1 MESVIEK
8 LGKVSVTV
16 EKDYHNSE
24 KEYNK
29 LTIVEEQGAFKTYIS
44 RKPVPIGIELTNREY
59 WIPFSGVLESIT
71 FDYLKFKRDY
81 ASGNALE
88 DNSIITRHILDRNI
102 ERIKIALKAISEEEI
117 NDDAV
122 IERTIKDR
130 NVTSNKIAQE
140 NILTEHFAKKSVV
153 TAILADY
160 AVTAIKLADN
170 SVTTRTIVNEN
181 VTDTK
186 LANDAVTTRSISKE
200 SITQEKLAN
209 NSIATRSLIDE
220 NVTKEKLAINSV
232 SESKIV
238 DKNVTNRKIA
248 DSTIEIEK
256 LSATLRET
264 IKAATGVP
272 GDLANDITKL
282 MRKVFPLEVIVNITP
297 TALQE
302 KGTSTEI
309 TITWSAKVEGE
320 IVNPASV
327 FVNEQDVTEQTSYK
341 ETVSDSKNFN
351 IEITA
356 EGRVTS
362 ITKSITYVYPIF
374 TGFNAATEFTESLP
388 DSLTKLE
395 LRSSLGIITDTKSNT
410 STSNYYWIVS
420 PYKVNNVVTSGISI
434 INDFIYTTAEYK
446 GTTYHCYRLNAP
458 SSTDTFIFTIS

>member
-1 MESVIEK
+1 MESVIKK
-8 LGKVSVTV
+8 LGKTSVTV
-16 EKDYHNSE
+16 EKDYHSSE

-29 LTIVEEQGAFKTYIS
+29 LTVVEEQGTFKTYLS
-44 RKPVPIGIELTNREY
+44 RKPVPVGTELTNREY
-59 WIPFSGVLESIT
+59 WICFSGVLESIT

-88 DNSIITRHILDRNI
+88 DNAIITRHILDRNI

-117 NDDAV
+117 DDGAV

-140 NILTEHFAKKSVV
+140 NILTEHFAKKSVI

-181 VTDTK
+181 VT
-186 LANDAVTTRSISKE
+186 
-200 SITQEKLAN
+200 Q
-209 NSIATRSLIDE
+209 
-220 NVTKEKLAINSV
+220 EKLAINSV
-232 SESKIV
+232 NEPKIV

-248 DSTIEIEK
+248 DNTIEIEK

-282 MRKVFPLEVIVNITP
+282 MRKVFPLEITVNIIP

-309 TITWSAKVEGE
+309 TITWNAKIEGE
-320 IVNPASV
+320 IVAPESV
-327 FVNEQDVTEQTSYK
+327 FVNGLDVTGQTSYK
-341 ETVSDSKNFN
+341 ETVSDSKTF
-351 IEITA
+351 IVKVTA

-362 ITKSITYVYPIF
+362 VTKNITYVYPIF
-374 TGFNAATEFTESLP
+374 TGFNAATEFTERVAE
-388 DSLTKLE
+388 SLTKLG
-395 LRSSLGIITDTKSNT
+395 LRSSLGTITDTKANN

-434 INDFIYTTAEYK
+434 ISDFVYTTVQYK

-458 SSTDTFIFTIS
+458 SSVDTFTFTIS